1 VDEDV
6 PAAKRRM
13 LKGRK
18 REMALNPSV
27 STSMN
32 GYTSTRKAYM
42 RERAKM
48 MKRIQE
54 LFDPNPTNP
63 DDYMVAKKAM
73 ERLVPLI
80 NEKRNQTEALNDE
93 IAREQVAVRRLDDR
107 IRSVTNEM
115 KQDLTGS
122 RQNEGCYD
130 ETSLE
135 AKHGRLVSEIRAL
148 RNDMC
153 SHQDKITTLSRRK
166 WLLDREMRRVGF
178 RREVL
183 HKRSRGA
190 LSSLSTRA
198 HLAESINRL
207 IHRTLF
213 PSAIEV

>member
-13 LKGRK
+13 LRGRR
-18 REMALNPSV
+18 REMRLNPSL

-32 GYTSTRKAYM
+32 GYTSIRKTYM
-42 RERAKM
+42 RERAEM
-48 MKRIQE
+48 MERIQE
-54 LFDPNPTNP
+54 LFDPNPAGP
-63 DDYMVAKKAM
+63 DDYMVAKKAL

-80 NEKRNQTEALNDE
+80 NEKRLQTEALKDA
-93 IAREQVAVRRLDDR
+93 IVREQAAVRRLDHR

-115 KQDLTGS
+115 KQDLAGS
-122 RQNEGCYD
+122 CQDEGCHD

-148 RNDMC
+148 RDDMY
-153 SHQDKITTLSRRK
+153 SHQDRIMTMSRK
-166 WLLDREMRRVGF
+166 LWLLDGEMRRVQF

-198 HLAESINRL
+198 GLAKGIKGL
-207 IHRTLF
+207 IHKTLF
-213 PSAIEV
+213 PTSIEV